1 MDRSRPRR
9 ILAVASS
16 GGHWIQLRR
25 LEPAFAGHDV
35 AWLTTHPGHRDEVAP
50 ARFHT
55 VADANRRSKA
65 ALLRSALKIAWVL
78 LRERPDVVVSTGAAP
93 GYLAIR
99 GARLLGARTAWIH
112 SVANVDEL
120 SLSGRL
126 ASARADA
133 VPHAVAAPGLRPR
146 APPRGGPVIFATV
159 GTQLPFDRLVGAVDR
174 WAATRG
180 DRDVFAQVGARTL
193 RPAAIA

>member
-9 ILAVASS
+9 VLAVASS

-25 LEPAFAGHDV
+25 LEPPVAGHHG
-35 AWLTTHPGHRDEVAP
+35 AWLTTHPGPPAGGAP
-50 ARFHT
+50 ARLPT
-55 VADANRRSKA
+55 RPGANRRSKA
-65 ALLRSALKIAWVL
+65 ALVRSALKIAWVL

-99 GARLLGARTAWIH
+99 GARLLGARTVWID

-126 ASARADA
+126 ASARADLCLTQW
-133 VPHAVAAPGLRPR
+133 PHLA
-146 APPRGGPVIFATV
+146 GGRV
-159 GTQLPFDRLVGAVDR
+159 QHRGAV
-174 WAATRG
+174 
-180 DRDVFAQVGARTL
+180 L
-193 RPAAIA
+193 